1 MAKMRVRY
9 TFLCLLMAYATSFS
23 AQNMKFFSSEQRQ
36 AAGKLQ
42 TIVMDFLERY
52 TAQHQGLDA
61 ITLKTRL
68 ADDKVFFR
76 RGSIADLSQVNDTMP
91 FSINLNDR
99 YYEVGWMKDQRPFV
113 TIAFPAQYDLL
124 LGMKQDE
131 AQQRFKEFLTDSL
144 QRKGKPEMPHSYALT
159 KDSVLK
165 YQSERFE
172 LEDMT
177 NAVYYHLDDSL
188 PVYDKAHL
196 EYAAANLLLGHIADT
211 HHRLYIEQ
219 SVYGMKS
226 INYFITLEEWLNYC
240 AAWNL
245 KLFFGI
251 EEHRQDG
258 IIAIVIAQSRELGF
272 NHLMSVVI
280 PDKFTADRNCILKAR
295 LTPYIPIHNVKEL
308 FSKESKNRKKIQW
321 K

>member
-1 MAKMRVRY
+1 MAKMRVRHM
-9 TFLCLLMAYATSFS
+9 FLCLLMAYATSFS
-23 AQNMKFFSSEQRQ
+23 AQNVKFFSSEQRQ

-52 TAQHQGLDA
+52 AAQHQGLDA

-76 RGSIADLSQVNDTMP
+76 RGSIADLSQVIDTMP

-131 AQQRFKEFLTDSL
+131 AQQRFREFLTDSL
-144 QRKGKPEMPHSYALT
+144 QRKGKPELPHSYALT

-258 IIAIVIAQSRELGF
+258 IIAMVIAQSRELGF

>member
-1 MAKMRVRY
+1 M
-9 TFLCLLMAYATSFS
+9 FLCLLMAYATSFS
-23 AQNMKFFSSEQRQ
+23 AQNVKFFSSEQRQ

-52 TAQHQGLDA
+52 AAQHQGLDA

-99 YYEVGWMKDQRPFV
+99 YYEVGWVKDQRPFV

-144 QRKGKPEMPHSYALT
+144 QRKGKPEMPHSCALT

>member
-1 MAKMRVRY
+1 MAKMRVRHM
-9 TFLCLLMAYATSFS
+9 FLCLLMAYATSFS

-52 TAQHQGLDA
+52 AAQHQGLDA

-131 AQQRFKEFLTDSL
+131 AQQRFREFLTDSL
-144 QRKGKPEMPHSYALT
+144 QRKGKPELPHSYALT

-177 NAVYYHLDDSL
+177 NAVYYHLDNSL

-258 IIAIVIAQSRELGF
+258 IIAMVIAQSRELGF

>member
-1 MAKMRVRY
+1 
-9 TFLCLLMAYATSFS
+9 
-23 AQNMKFFSSEQRQ
+23 
-36 AAGKLQ
+36 
-42 TIVMDFLERY
+42 
-52 TAQHQGLDA
+52 
-61 ITLKTRL
+61 
-68 ADDKVFFR
+68 
-76 RGSIADLSQVNDTMP
+76 
-91 FSINLNDR
+91 
-99 YYEVGWMKDQRPFV
+99 
-113 TIAFPAQYDLL
+113 
-124 LGMKQDE
+124 MKQDE
-131 AQQRFKEFLTDSL
+131 AQQRFKEFLTDTI
-144 QRKGKPEMPHSYALT
+144 QRKGKPEMTHSYALT

-177 NAVYYHLDDSL
+177 NAVYYHPDDSL

-226 INYFITLEEWLNYC
+226 INYFITLNEWLNYC

-258 IIAIVIAQSRELGF
+258 IIAMVIAQSRELGF
-272 NHLMSVVI
+272 NHLLSVVI
-280 PDKFTADRNCILKAR
+280 PDKFTTDKDCILKAR

>member
-1 MAKMRVRY
+1 MIKMRVRNAII
-9 TFLCLLMAYATSFS
+9 CLMLVHGTCVT
-23 AQNMKFFSSEQRQ
+23 AQNVKFFNSEQRQ
-36 AAGKLQ
+36 TAGKLL
-42 TIVMDFLERY
+42 TVVMDFLERY
-52 TAQHQGLDA
+52 SAQHQGLDP
-61 ITLKTRL
+61 ITLRTRL

-76 RGSIADLSQVNDTMP
+76 RGSMAELLQVNDTMT
-91 FSINLNDR
+91 FSISQTDK
-99 YYEVGWMKDQRPFV
+99 YYEVAWMKDQRPFV

-144 QRKGKPEMPHSYALT
+144 QRKGKPEMPHSYCLT
-159 KDSVLK
+159 KDSILK

-177 NAVYYHLDDSL
+177 NAVYYHSDDSL
-188 PVYDKAHL
+188 PVFDKAHL

-211 HHRLYIEQ
+211 NQRLFIEQ

-226 INYFITLEEWLNYC
+226 INYFITLNQWLDYC

-245 KLFFGI
+245 KLFFGV
-251 EEHRQDG
+251 EEIREDG
-258 IIAIVIAQSRELGF
+258 IKAMVIAQSRELGF
-272 NHLMSVVI
+272 NHLLSVII
-280 PDKFTADRNCILKAR
+280 PDKFTTDKNCILKAR

>member
-1 MAKMRVRY
+1 MRVRY
-9 TFLCLLMAYATSFS
+9 AFFCMLMSYFTSIS
-23 AQNMKFFSSEQRQ
+23 AQNMKLFSSEQRQ
-36 AAGKLQ
+36 SVGKLQ
-42 TIVMDFLERY
+42 TIIMDFLERY

-76 RGSIADLSQVNDTMP
+76 KGSIMDLSHVNDTMP
-91 FSINLNDR
+91 FSINQNDR
-99 YYEVGWMKDQRPFV
+99 YYEVGWMKDQHPYV
-113 TIAFPAQYDLL
+113 TIVFPAQYDLI

-131 AQQRFKEFLTDSL
+131 AQQRFKEFFTDSCQ
-144 QRKGKPEMPHSYALT
+144 QRGKPMMPLSYCMT
-159 KDSVLK
+159 NDSVLK
-165 YQSERFE
+165 YQSDRFE
-172 LEDMT
+172 LEDLT
-177 NAVYYHLDDSL
+177 NAVYYYPMDSL
-188 PVYDKAHL
+188 PVFDKAHL

-211 HHRLYIEQ
+211 NQRLFIEQ

-226 INYFITLEEWLNYC
+226 INYFITLNQWLDYC

-245 KLFFGI
+245 KLYFGV
-251 EEHRQDG
+251 EEVREDG
-258 IIAIVIAQSRELGF
+258 IKAMVIAQSRELGF
-272 NHLMSVVI
+272 NHLLSVII
-280 PDKFTADRNCILKAR
+280 PDKFTTDKNCILKAR

>member
-1 MAKMRVRY
+1 MAKMRVRHM
-9 TFLCLLMAYATSFS
+9 FLCLLMAYATSFS
-23 AQNMKFFSSEQRQ
+23 AQNVKFFSSEQRQ

-52 TAQHQGLDA
+52 AAQHQGLDA

-131 AQQRFKEFLTDSL
+131 AQQRFREFLTDSL
-144 QRKGKPEMPHSYALT
+144 QRKGKPELPHSYALT

-240 AAWNL
+240 ATWNL

-258 IIAIVIAQSRELGF
+258 IIAMVIAQSRELGF

-280 PDKFTADRNCILKAR
+280 PDKFTADRNCIRKAR

>member
-1 MAKMRVRY
+1 MAKMRVRHM
-9 TFLCLLMAYATSFS
+9 FLCLLMAYATSFS

-52 TAQHQGLDA
+52 AAQHQGLDA

-131 AQQRFKEFLTDSL
+131 AQQRFREFLTDSL
-144 QRKGKPEMPHSYALT
+144 QRKGKPELPHSYALT

-258 IIAIVIAQSRELGF
+258 IIAMVIAQSRELGF

>member
-1 MAKMRVRY
+1 MAKMRVRHM
-9 TFLCLLMAYATSFS
+9 FLCLLMAYATSFS
-23 AQNMKFFSSEQRQ
+23 AQNVKFFSSEQRQ

-52 TAQHQGLDA
+52 AAQHQGLDA

-131 AQQRFKEFLTDSL
+131 AQQRFREFLTDSL
-144 QRKGKPEMPHSYALT
+144 QRKGKPELPHSYALT